1 MRILFIILIIFSILF
16 FIAKW
21 IVSFLWIKK
30 KESYYNNFVIK
41 CLNDSSNIVNII
53 LLYCLSLSLYLA
65 GDYTIKECNFTLIVL
80 IVIIALYLGEK
91 VYYHIKN
98 RHYFYIQSNIYD
110 LRSLVSKVEFSQVLM
125 QKDKENFVLLD
136 REKFEQLLK
145 DEETADTKKLFKDK
159 LIKICLVN
167 GIWILVA
174 ISILLLGI
182 LRG

>member
-1 MRILFIILIIFSILF
+1 MRILFIVLIIFSILF

-30 KESYYNNFVIK
+30 KDSYYNNFVIK
-41 CLNDSSNIVNII
+41 CLNDSSNVVNII
-53 LLYCLSLSLYLA
+53 LLYCLSLSLYIA

-110 LRSLVSKVEFSQVLM
+110 LRNLVNKVEYSQVLM

-136 REKFEQLLK
+136 REKFEQLITS
-145 DEETADTKKLFKDK
+145 EEKTDTKKICKDK
-159 LIKICLVN
+159 LIKICIVN

-174 ISILLLGI
+174 IGILLLGI